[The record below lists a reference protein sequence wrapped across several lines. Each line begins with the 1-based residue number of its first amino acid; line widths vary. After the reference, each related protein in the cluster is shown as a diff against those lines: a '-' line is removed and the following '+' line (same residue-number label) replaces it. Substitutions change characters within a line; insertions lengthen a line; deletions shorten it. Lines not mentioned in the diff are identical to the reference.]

1 MWPKKLDL
9 ENLLYRPLLLTILPV
24 TGTVLCR
31 CLDRMLDGIIVF
43 LRKTIYKDSPISHEL
58 EEGNVFTHALGN
70 SADRVVHLLNET
82 VWIDHKIEEDKEH
95 KLVVLYNIISENN
108 TIIGRSLSFGLIMSL
123 LGLVA
128 VLVYLLIRI

>member
-1 MWPKKLDL
+1 
-9 ENLLYRPLLLTILPV
+9 
-24 TGTVLCR
+24 
-31 CLDRMLDGIIVF
+31 MLDGIIVF